1 MNKKQ
6 MRLIELIAGV
16 ILMIPALL
24 SVLLFMYAVLLGD
37 GEGSKIYPDLSYSI
51 WTGYTEVYRDGDGV
65 GGGGY
70 TSALPIYC
78 GLMAIAGAYLIKDS
92 ESKK

>member
-1 MNKKQ
+1 MKKEQ
-6 MRLIELIAGV
+6 SRVIELTAGV
-16 ILMIPALL
+16 ILIVPALL
-24 SVLLFMYAVLLGD
+24 SVLLFMYAVFLGD

-51 WTGYTEVYRDGDGV
+51 WTGYTEVYRDGNGV

-70 TSALPIYC
+70 TSAFPIYC

-92 ESKK
+92 QEKK